1 MNKKYLQEF
10 IYFNQEIIKNSI
22 IVGFSFATIVFC
34 LLPLQYMRSN
44 WELLYSLSQIPIV
57 LVLAIITL
65 ISKKNHVR
73 KYNLFSG
80 CCSVSLSISSIVLA
94 YKLLISSGSSNIL
107 LLLILLLFLLS
118 VNIICLFITRMMIKK
133 GMYKQSKSKLNSVY
147 ACAAIGSS
155 LGLVWS
161 RNFFK
166 NVSLEIETQVLVLLS
181 LFIAVVM
188 SFGNMNL
195 LKFYY
200 QIKYKL

>member
-1 MNKKYLQEF
+1 MNKKHLQEF
-10 IYFNQEIIKNSI
+10 IYFNQAALKKSLV
-22 IVGFSFATIVFC
+22 VGYSFATIVFC
-34 LLPLQYMRSN
+34 LLPLLYMRSN

-161 RNFFK
+161 RSFFK
-166 NVSLEIETQVLVLLS
+166 HIPTDTSVQIMIAGCLI
-181 LFIAVVM
+181 IAVAL
-188 SFGNMNL
+188 SFSNMYL

-200 QIKYKL
+200 QVKYKL